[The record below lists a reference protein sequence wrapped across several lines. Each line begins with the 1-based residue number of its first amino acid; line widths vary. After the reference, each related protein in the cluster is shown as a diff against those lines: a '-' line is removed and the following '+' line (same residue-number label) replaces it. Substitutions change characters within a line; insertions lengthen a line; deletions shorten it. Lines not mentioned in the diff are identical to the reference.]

1 MPKSQSLD
9 SPNDDLNR
17 DIVRIL
23 QVDGR
28 RSFKEIAS
36 ELGVSEGTVRNR
48 ISWMKNSGMLRIVAV
63 ADPTSFQYRA
73 DAMLG
78 IKVSLDSSP
87 AEVAARLSLF
97 SEVVY
102 VLWVSGRFDLLVE
115 VLFENEDEFRRFLQ
129 ENIFGHTDVAHVEVM
144 TGLKMFKNQFL
155 LKRDLP

>member
-1 MPKSQSLD
+1 MPKLHTLD

-23 QVDGR
+23 QDDGR
-28 RSFKEIAS
+28 RSFKEIAK

-78 IKVSLDSSP
+78 IKVALDSSP
-87 AEVAARLSLF
+87 ADVAYRLSQF

-115 VLFENEDEFRRFLQ
+115 VVFETDDEFHRFLQ
-129 ENIFGHTDVAHVEVM
+129 ENIFGHTDTAHVEVM